1 MTLDLAVALRPHAR
15 PRRYPRGSLVVAEG
29 DEAHEVLVV
38 VAGAVKV
45 TVAALDGRQV
55 VLDVLGPG
63 ELVGE
68 LGVLDGA
75 PRSATA
81 VALVDTEV
89 LALGRQAFRSAMA
102 ADPALAGG
110 VLEMTVARLRAA
122 ARRQLELGAT
132 DALGRVCERLVEV
145 ARRYGR
151 RDEHGGI
158 VVRSPLTQQ
167 DLAEW
172 AGLSREAVVKALR
185 ALRSLGWVDVR
196 GRDLVLLDLDAVAGR
211 APAAR
216 A

>member
-1 MTLDLAVALRPHAR
+1 MTLDLAAVLRPRAR

-38 VAGAVKV
+38 VVGAVKV

-89 LALGRQAFRSAMA
+89 LALGREAFRAAMA

-110 VLEMTVARLRAA
+110 VLEMTVARLRGA

-151 RDEHGGI
+151 RDDQGGI

-196 GRDLVLLDLDAVAGR
+196 GRDLVLLDLEAVAGR
-211 APAAR
+211 APVAR